1 MAASSSSMGG
11 ISYRVS
17 NLQQS
22 VDFYTKVFGM
32 RVVENSA
39 QSTSAKLILDTV
51 EEGQS
56 AITIELLGGF
66 TSGAEIGDV
75 SNLQTLVSYQK

>member
-1 MAASSSSMGG
+1 MVASSSSMGG

-32 RVVENSA
+32 RVVENNA
-39 QSTSAKLILDTV
+39 QLTSAKLILDTI

-66 TSGAEIGDV
+66 VSGSEIGDV
-75 SNLQTLVSYQK
+75 SQEKNLEI